1 MTRSFFHPQFN
12 LMTKNQLDQI
22 ELDQLKRSYA
32 QMIVEGM
39 DMDMLI
45 EMAED
50 SIVEQVKNYEY
61 EDLKEEISDMYGE
74 DVWSSLTSTE

>member
-1 MTRSFFHPQFN
+1 MTRSFFHPQYN
-12 LMTKNQLDQI
+12 LMNKEQLD
-22 ELDQLKRSYA
+22 ELKRSYA
-32 QMIVEGM
+32 EMVIEGM

-50 SIVEQVKNYEY
+50 SIIEQVKNYDY

-74 DVWSSLTSTE
+74 DVWSRLTE

>member
-50 SIVEQVKNYEY
+50 SIIEQVKNYEY

-74 DVWSSLTSTE
+74 DVWSSLIRSE

>member
-1 MTRSFFHPQFN
+1 MTRSFFHPQYN
-12 LMTKNQLDQI
+12 LMTSKQLNQI
-22 ELDQLKRSYA
+22 ELDRLKRSYA
-32 QMIVEGM
+32 EMIVEGM

-74 DVWSSLTSTE
+74 DVWSSLIRSE

>member
-39 DMDMLI
+39 DMEMLI

-50 SIVEQVKNYEY
+50 SIIEQVKNYEY

-74 DVWSSLTSTE
+74 DVWSSLIRSE